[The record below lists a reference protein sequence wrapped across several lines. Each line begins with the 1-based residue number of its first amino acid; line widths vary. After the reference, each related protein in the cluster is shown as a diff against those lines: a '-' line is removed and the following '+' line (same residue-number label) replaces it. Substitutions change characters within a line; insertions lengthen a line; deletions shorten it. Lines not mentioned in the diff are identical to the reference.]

1 MASKYAKVLQVP
13 TDLPDVLRNF
23 TREILRLQGKM
34 ETREAMYEF
43 GVTYFQDL
51 IQKRDGTGGQSAA
64 AGGGASGIVPAYM
77 KVFEDDI
84 KDLFTR
90 VLQDADQQ
98 GEGWLDF
105 GTFYK
110 VTRLTCG
117 WSGLELK
124 PLMLPFTDR
133 HWLKSVRS
141 FSSLR
146 RR

>member
-43 GVTYFQDL
+43 GVQYFQDL
-51 IQKRDGTGGQSAA
+51 VQKRDGTGGQIAT
-64 AGGGASGIVPAYM
+64 AGGGASGFVPTYM
-77 KVFEDDI
+77 KVFEDGI
-84 KDLFTR
+84 KELFTR

-105 GTFYK
+105 STFYK
-110 VTRLTCG
+110 VMILSDEPNV
-117 WSGLELK
+117 WQES
-124 PLMLPFTDR
+124 LMDAGT
-133 HWLKSVRS
+133 S
-141 FSSLR
+141 FD
-146 RR
+146 